1 MRRFRMR
8 KTELDPRILNW
19 LKVKLKGEISE
30 TTIRPAIS
38 RIARKDSSTLNEAA
52 RKFALN
58 HHVIL
63 PRRFLR
69 PKNKETAV
77 EIRTE
82 QVKRPYSR
90 MRIRQEIIEFAKY
103 DTNDAWLKAHIVEI
117 NKTYTCTCYTATF
130 ILCRKVL
137 ENLIAIHILERKYP
151 KNTPEHRQKYFDIG
165 RKRIHNFNR
174 LLSNLRNS
182 SDDFIPKNNIVN
194 RICGLAE
201 GFKEDANEMTHS
213 LYHIATKK
221 ELDEKA
227 FQQILNLVA
236 ELEKSIP

>member
-1 MRRFRMR
+1 MR
-8 KTELDPRILNW
+8 KTELDPRIFEW
-19 LKVKLKGEISE
+19 LKEKLKGEVSE
-30 TTIRPAIS
+30 YTIRPAIS
-38 RIARKDSSTLNEAA
+38 KIARKDSSTLNEAA

-69 PKNKETAV
+69 PRNKETVV

-82 QVKRPYSR
+82 KVKRSSSR
-90 MRIRQEIIEFAKY
+90 MRSRPEIIEFAKY
-103 DTNDAWLKAHIVEI
+103 DTDDEWLKAHIEEI
-117 NKTYTCTCYTATF
+117 NKTYTLKCYTATF

-151 KNTPEHRQKYFDIG
+151 ENTQEHRQKYFDFS
-165 RKRIHNFNR
+165 RKRIHDFNR

-182 SDDFIPKNNIVN
+182 SNDFIPKNDIVN
-194 RICGLAE
+194 RICDLAK

-221 ELDEKA
+221 ELDEKD
-227 FQQILNLVA
+227 FQQMLNLVA
-236 ELEKSIP
+236 ELEKSLSPS